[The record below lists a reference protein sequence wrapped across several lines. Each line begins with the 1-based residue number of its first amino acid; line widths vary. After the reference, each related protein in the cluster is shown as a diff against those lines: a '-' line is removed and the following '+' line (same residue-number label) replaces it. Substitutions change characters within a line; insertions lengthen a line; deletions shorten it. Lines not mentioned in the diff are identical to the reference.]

1 MVSFAIFFIASL
13 LSHHDS
19 LDKDLGSGTTLD
31 LTIPIGQPISELYN
45 VEAELFVDPKKPVK
59 FSYLEKDGYEK
70 LELGQDENT
79 LVGKLLSEHTL
90 KFKGCLYMRLTVIQ
104 DETKAAE
111 NIGRS
116 LPTSTRINFV

>member
-1 MVSFAIFFIASL
+1 MAL
-13 LSHHDS
+13 N
-19 LDKDLGSGTTLD
+19 KDLGAGTTLD
-31 LTIPIGQPISELYN
+31 LTIPIGQPVGELYN

-59 FSYLEKDGYEK
+59 FSYLEKEGFEK